1 MAKPRFSNHLI
12 HWSSSTQS
20 TVAGKYGSR
29 PLNHTTRELSL
40 KALARRIVLADR
52 TLSVL
57 MDYITDKRIIKL
69 LCPYFSLILQ
79 TTKIWQRCESCFVLP
94 ERYTPPIIT
103 PYSRILFGYTDNAP
117 ELCGIK
123 LWLWQQI
130 FISRR
135 DHKTIGQGSILERS
149 DINSS

>member
-1 MAKPRFSNHLI
+1 MELLEPSKEVSERTGLGRQRRRQ
-12 HWSSSTQS
+12 TR
-20 TVAGKYGSR
+20 R
-29 PLNHTTRELSL
+29 PANTDQVLRELSL

-69 LCPYFSLILQ
+69 LCPYFSLILR
-79 TTKIWQRCESCFVLP
+79 TTKIWQRCEACFVLP

-103 PYSRILFGYTDNAP
+103 PYSRILFGYTDKAP

-123 LWLWQQI
+123 L
-130 FISRR
+130 
-135 DHKTIGQGSILERS
+135 
-149 DINSS
+149 